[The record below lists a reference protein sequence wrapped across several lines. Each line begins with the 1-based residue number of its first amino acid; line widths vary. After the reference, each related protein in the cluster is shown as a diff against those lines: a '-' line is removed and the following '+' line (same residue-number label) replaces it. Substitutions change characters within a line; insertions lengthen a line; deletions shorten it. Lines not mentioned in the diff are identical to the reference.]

1 MHLTLSPRTA
11 SERNKNISGKCFL
24 MLKSSSQIYW
34 FWFVKLFASS
44 HHRASVS
51 SQLCPSPSISI
62 SSTPNKFSFAF
73 ECKFMREREKK
84 SGTEGDNLIYW
95 KCISIKIYS
104 SSMWSILLS
113 FTVFISTKLCC
124 CCKITDSFFLSF
136 SFVCLLHME
145 LFVMIK
151 F

>member
-1 MHLTLSPRTA
+1 
-11 SERNKNISGKCFL
+11 

-44 HHRASVS
+44 HHLASVS

-62 SSTPNKFSFAF
+62 SPPQTNFHLHSNANS
-73 ECKFMREREKK
+73 CEREGA

-124 CCKITDSFFLSF
+124 CCCKKITKSFFLSF